1 MTDLQIIRKCTQRAK
16 RGEEEARLADVREP
30 CEDEHLVSASRE
42 KTEKNETLPFS
53 AKWLGLENV
62 MLSEISQIRTNTE

>member
-1 MTDLQIIRKCTQRAK
+1 MLQTTGLEIIRKCAQRAR
-16 RGEEEARLADVREP
+16 RGEEEARLAEVREP
-30 CEDEHLVSASRE
+30 YEDEHPVSDSRE

-62 MLSEISQIRTNTE
+62 MLSEIAK